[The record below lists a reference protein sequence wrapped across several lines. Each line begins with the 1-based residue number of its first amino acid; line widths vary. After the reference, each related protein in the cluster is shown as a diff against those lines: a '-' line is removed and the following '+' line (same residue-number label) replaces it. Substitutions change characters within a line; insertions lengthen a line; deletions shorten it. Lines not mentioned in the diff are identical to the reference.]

1 MMPKPE
7 LNQRHKAGLFLTL
20 VAVGILQVAG
30 LSLHATF
37 GAILLGL
44 AFSLALGSNKRMVH
58 VLFVICGLLLM
69 AKPAVSVWKAHRERV
84 SIQAAADPF
93 AAYGGHAIDQQQ
105 DQQIKGLPAG
115 AIVRPVE
122 EPIQG
127 LPPGAIV
134 RPIRQAGKT
143 VSGGPASTGVGGSSG
158 DWFAQNA
165 PKPAPKTPAAQD
177 WFAAHAPKPAPKT
190 PAAQDWFAAHAPKPE
205 GQPPAPG
212 PASTG
217 VGGSSTDPNAELDQT
232 VIPDDEVYDI
242 GENTAAQVRTE
253 TWLVGGGG
261 LLLFGI
267 GTGLLFGVKPRST
280 GCPAPPPEN

>member
-84 SIQAAADPF
+84 SIQAAANPF

-105 DQQIKGLPAG
+105 DQQIKGLP
-115 AIVRPVE
+115 
-122 EPIQG
+122 
-127 LPPGAIV
+127 PGAIV
-134 RPIRQAGKT
+134 RPIR
-143 VSGGPASTGVGGSSG
+143 PAQG

-165 PKPAPKTPAAQD
+165 PKPRPAQGD
-177 WFAAHAPKPAPKT
+177 WFAQNAPK
-190 PAAQDWFAAHAPKPE
+190 
-205 GQPPAPG
+205 

>member
-105 DQQIKGLPAG
+105 DQQI
-115 AIVRPVE
+115 E
-122 EPIQG
+122 G

-134 RPIRQAGKT
+134 RPIRQAGKTVSGGPGSDWET

-177 WFAAHAPKPAPKT
+177 WFAAN
-190 PAAQDWFAAHAPKPE
+190 APKPE

>member
-84 SIQAAADPF
+84 SIQAAANPF

-105 DQQIKGLPAG
+105 DQQIKGLPPG
-115 AIVRPVE
+115 AIVRPIRPAQQKIE
-122 EPIQG
+122 G

-134 RPIRQAGKT
+134 RPIR
-143 VSGGPASTGVGGSSG
+143 PAQG

-165 PKPAPKTPAAQD
+165 PKPRPAQGD
-177 WFAAHAPKPAPKT
+177 WFAQNAPK
-190 PAAQDWFAAHAPKPE
+190 
-205 GQPPAPG
+205 